1 MVIEVLI
8 IAACLVL
15 NGLLAAVE
23 MAFVSV
29 GKPLLR
35 QLARGGDKE
44 AQKILFLREAPERT
58 LSVIQIGITLVAS
71 VSAAVGGASAYESL
85 SPILHEKYGLTGVAA
100 HIIAMSLVVVPLTY
114 FNVLL
119 GELVPKTLA
128 LRHPLQIM
136 LRATRWLIAIE
147 KLLNPFVTA
156 LEWSTQKVLSV
167 LSLRKIKGENT
178 DAAISETI
186 ELGGLSSQTR
196 QYVINLVNIEHK
208 RVCDVL
214 VPWDQVIYVRHNQTM
229 DEVESIIL
237 HSGHT
242 RLPVMLNGAVIG
254 IINTKEFMALRA
266 SGQDAWGTLIRPAL
280 RVQESDTLFRAFRA
294 MQEIR
299 SHLSIVFSK
308 SDQGNRITGIVTMED
323 IFEEFIGEIY
333 DEDDDS
339 RLRRILLAGRMKRV
353 RSAR

>member
-1 MVIEVLI
+1 MVIELLI

-23 MAFVSV
+23 MAFVSI

-35 QLARGGDKE
+35 QLAGRGDRE

-71 VSAAVGGASAYESL
+71 VSAAVGGASAYESIG
-85 SPILHEKYGLTGVAA
+85 PIFREKFGLTRPLSDIAA
-100 HIIAMSLVVVPLTY
+100 MVSVVLPLTY
-114 FNVLL
+114 LNVLL

-128 LRHPLQIM
+128 LRHPLRIM
-136 LRATRWLIAIE
+136 LKATRWLVAIE

-156 LEWSTQKVLSV
+156 LEWSTRRVLSIGKV
-167 LSLRKIKGENT
+167 KG
-178 DAAISETI
+178 AAPDSAASEI
-186 ELGGLSSQTR
+186 VELGGLSSQTR
-196 QYVINLVNIEHK
+196 QYVMNLVNIEHK

-214 VPWDQVIYVRHNQTM
+214 VPWDQVIYVRHNQSM
-229 DEVESIIL
+229 EEVESIAL
-237 HSGHT
+237 QSGHT
-242 RLPVMLNGAVIG
+242 RLPVLLNDAVIG
-254 IINTKEFMALRA
+254 IINSKEFLALRA
-266 SGQDAWGTLIRPAL
+266 SGQENWSTLIRPAL

-299 SHLSIVFSK
+299 SHLSIVYSE
-308 SDQGNRITGIVTMED
+308 NRLSGVVTMED
-323 IFEEFIGEIY
+323 ILEEIIGEIY

-339 RLRRILLAGRMKRV
+339 RLRRILLAGRMKHV

>member
-1 MVIEVLI
+1 MVIELLI

-23 MAFVSV
+23 MAFVSLS
-29 GKPLLR
+29 KPLLR

-71 VSAAVGGASAYESL
+71 ISAAVGGASAFEGL
-85 SPILHEKYGLTGVAA
+85 SPILHARFGLTGTLAHVVAMA
-100 HIIAMSLVVVPLTY
+100 LVVVPLTY

-128 LRHPLQIM
+128 LRHPLKIM
-136 LRATRWLIAIE
+136 LIATRWLVAIE
-147 KLLNPFVTA
+147 KVLNPFVTA
-156 LEWSTQKVLSV
+156 LEWSTRKVLSLKPLKTEAPEPASSDIV
-167 LSLRKIKGENT
+167 
-178 DAAISETI
+178 
-186 ELGGLSSQTR
+186 ELGGLSTQTK
-196 QYVINLVNIEHK
+196 QYVLNLVNIEHK
-208 RVCDVL
+208 HVCDVL
-214 VPWDQVIYVRHNQTM
+214 VPWDQVIYVRHNQSM
-229 DEVESIIL
+229 AEVESIVL
-237 HSGHT
+237 NSGHT

-254 IINTKEFMALRA
+254 ILNTKEFMSLRA
-266 SGQDAWGTLIRPAL
+266 SGQDNWSTLIRPAL
-280 RVQESDTLFRAFRA
+280 RVQESDTLFKAFRA

-299 SHLSIVFSK
+299 SHLSVVY
-308 SDQGNRITGIVTMED
+308 NGIRPIGIITMED
-323 IFEEFIGEIY
+323 VLEEFIGEIY

>member
-1 MVIEVLI
+1 MVVEVLI
-8 IAACLVL
+8 IAVCLVL

-23 MAFVSV
+23 MAFVSI

-71 VSAAVGGASAYESL
+71 ISAAVGGAGAYESI
-85 SPILHEKYGLTGVAA
+85 SPIFQRSFGLKAPIADIAA
-100 HIIAMSLVVVPLTY
+100 MAAVVVPLTY
-114 FNVLL
+114 LNVLL

-128 LRHPLQIM
+128 LRRPLWIM
-136 LRATRWLIAIE
+136 LKATRWLIAIE
-147 KLLNPFVTA
+147 KILDPFVSG
-156 LEWSTQKVLSV
+156 LEWSTRRILALGKFKHEHTEPV
-167 LSLRKIKGENT
+167 IG
-178 DAAISETI
+178 DTI
-186 ELGGLSSQTR
+186 ELSGLSSQTR
-196 QYVINLVNIEHK
+196 QYVINLVSIEHK
-208 RVCDVL
+208 RVCDIL
-214 VPWDQVIYVRHNQTM
+214 VPWGQVIYVRHDQSM
-229 DEVESIIL
+229 MEVESIIL

-242 RLPVMLNGAVIG
+242 RLPVMLNGTVIG

-266 SGQDAWGTLIRPAL
+266 SGQENWGTLIRPAL

-299 SHLSIVFSK
+299 SHLSIVYH
-308 SDQGNRITGIVTMED
+308 GNRLSGIVTMED
-323 IFEEFIGEIY
+323 ILEEFIGEIY

-339 RLRRILLAGRMKRV
+339 RLRKILLAGRMSRYQN
-353 RSAR
+353 AR

>member
-35 QLARGGDKE
+35 QLTRGGDKE

-71 VSAAVGGASAYESL
+71 ISAAVGGASAFESI
-85 SPILHEKYGLTGVAA
+85 SPILRERYGLTEPLADVLG
-100 HIIAMSLVVVPLTY
+100 MTLVVVPLTY

-128 LRHPLQIM
+128 LRHPLRIM

-147 KLLNPFVTA
+147 KILNPFVTA
-156 LEWSTQKVLSV
+156 LEWSTRKVLSFAHLKV
-167 LSLRKIKGENT
+167 DPAEP
-178 DAAISETI
+178 AASETI

-214 VPWDQVIYVRHNQTM
+214 VPWDQVIYVRHNQSM
-229 DEVESIIL
+229 DEVESVIL

-242 RLPVMLNGAVIG
+242 RLPVMLNAAVIG
-254 IINTKEFMALRA
+254 ILNTKEFMALRA
-266 SGQDAWGTLIRPAL
+266 SGQDQWSTLIRPAL
-280 RVQESDTLFRAFRA
+280 RVQENDTLFRAFRA

-299 SHLSIVFSK
+299 SHLSIVYNA
-308 SDQGNRITGIVTMED
+308 NRPSGIVTMED
-323 IFEEFIGEIY
+323 ILEEFIGEIY

-339 RLRRILLAGRMKRV
+339 RLRRILIAGRMKRV